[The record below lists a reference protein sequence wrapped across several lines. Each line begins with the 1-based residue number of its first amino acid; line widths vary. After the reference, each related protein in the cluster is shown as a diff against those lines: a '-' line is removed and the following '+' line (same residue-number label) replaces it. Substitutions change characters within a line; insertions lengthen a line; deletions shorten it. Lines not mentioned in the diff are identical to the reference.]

1 MYKDDSERLADYMMV
16 WGVKSTDECVNV
28 RSTHPAF
35 EMAPV
40 QEITLARQGDTV
52 PLNISASVHSR
63 DMKGTWEYYWIVVN
77 VTKTRNDF
85 KTCIIQYEF
94 SSTQNT

>member
-28 RSTHPAF
+28 RSTHPEF

-40 QEITLARQGDTV
+40 QEITLVRQGDTV
-52 PLNISASVHSR
+52 PLNISTNVHSR
-63 DMKGTWEYYWIVVN
+63 DMKGNWEYVLDI
-77 VTKTRNDF
+77 
-85 KTCIIQYEF
+85 C
-94 SSTQNT
+94 